1 MKTTG
6 TTAATLLLAA
16 ALPLGLFADEGTA
29 RASRIGPAPAFSL
42 SVGGLPAEG
51 ATAASPAGK
60 DYSLKSLTHD
70 FLRDA
75 AEIWSYPVH
84 VKSRDLLPIAG
95 VAAVAGFLIAHDE
108 GIYGGF
114 RDYRDNHAW
123 VGDASQAVTVM
134 GSYGAWATTGLFLG
148 VGLLAKDGRAVETAV
163 LAANAMVQS
172 AALLFVIKGLTGR
185 ERPSAGDGE
194 DHWSGPA
201 GFFKRFETGKMGFY
215 DSFPSGHT
223 ATAFCLATVVAM
235 EYRETVWAPILAYGV
250 ATAVGL
256 SRITLDKHW
265 LSDVVVGGVIGHVV
279 ARMVVRNRRR
289 RYPVVP
295 TVGFAHG
302 SLVFAL
308 TFVH

>member
-1 MKTTG
+1 MKITG
-6 TTAATLLLAA
+6 KTIAAIFVAA
-16 ALPLGLFADEGTA
+16 ALPLGLFADTGVF
-29 RASRIGPAPAFSL
+29 RAPGFESAPAFSL
-42 SVGGLPAEG
+42 SIGGLPAER
-51 ATAASPAGK
+51 ATDPGPARQA
-60 DYSLKSLTHD
+60 YSLKSLTHD
-70 FLRDA
+70 FMRDA
-75 AEIWSYPVH
+75 GEVWSYPVH

-108 GIYGGF
+108 GIYRGF

-123 VGDASQAVTVM
+123 VGGASPVVTVM

-148 VGLLAKDGRAVETAV
+148 VGLLAKNDRAVESAV
-163 LAANAMVQS
+163 LAANAMLQS
-172 AALLFVIKGLTGR
+172 VALLFVIKGLTGR
-185 ERPSAGDGE
+185 ERPSVGEGE

-201 GFFKRFETGKMGFY
+201 GFFKRFERGKMGFY

-223 ATAFCLATVVAM
+223 ATAFSLATVIAM
-235 EYRETVWAPILAYGV
+235 EYRGTVWVPILAYTV

-279 ARMVVRNRRR
+279 ARMVVRNHRR

-302 SLVFAL
+302 SLSFAL
-308 TFVH
+308 TFVR